1 MSSVVIAGNTSG
13 TITLD
18 APNVAGTTVLT
29 LPTANGTVL
38 TTANTFAAGTGPA
51 FSAYGTAFQ
60 SAANNTYTKIQ
71 YNTEEF
77 DTNSNYDNA
86 TNYRFTPTIA
96 GYYQINST
104 ISFAG
109 GGGSTFAGIYKN
121 GSLFKWG
128 DVIPNNVSTGAVCQV
143 NALVYFNGSTDYV
156 EIFGYQSSGGA
167 LNIGSNANTQA
178 FSAAMVRGA

>member
-1 MSSVVIAGNTSG
+1 MSSVVISGNTSG

-18 APNVAGTTVLT
+18 APAVAGTTTLT
-29 LPTANGTVL
+29 LPTQTGTVMV
-38 TTANTFAAGTGPA
+38 NGPA
-51 FSAYGTAFQ
+51 FSAYGSAYQ

-104 ISFAG
+104 INFAG
-109 GGGSTFAGIYKN
+109 GGGFGFAVIYKN
-121 GSLFKWG
+121 GSVFKWG
-128 DVIPNNVSTGAVCQV
+128 NAIPNDVATGVVCQV

-156 EIFGYQSSGGA
+156 EIFGFQSSGGA
-167 LNIGSNANTQA
+167 LNIGSSSSVLA
-178 FSAAMVRGA
+178 FSGVLVRGA